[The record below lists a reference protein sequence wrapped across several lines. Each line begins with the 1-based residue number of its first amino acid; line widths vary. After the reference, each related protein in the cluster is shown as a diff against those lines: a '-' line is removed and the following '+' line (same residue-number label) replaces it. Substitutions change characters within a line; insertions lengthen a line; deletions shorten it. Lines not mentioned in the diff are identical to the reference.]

1 MFVPMIK
8 KLVKQLDK
16 RFAEFL
22 SYQQSAGILI
32 ILATV
37 VSLIMANTPLLHA
50 IEAFWHIP
58 LGWRFSG
65 LGFSLTTH
73 EWVNDGLMAVFFFL
87 VGLEIKREV
96 LGGELS
102 SVKMATLPIV
112 AAIGGMIVPA
122 LIYYSINFSNPD
134 TSHGWGIPMATDI
147 AFALAILL
155 LAGDKVPPSLKLLLT
170 SLAVVD
176 DLGAIVVIAAFYSG
190 GLAWS
195 YLGAAVLVVLILAAM
210 NYAGVKRFV
219 FYLIPGIVLWY
230 LVYKS
235 GIHATIAGVVLAIFI
250 PYGKGE
256 DSSTLMKLEHA
267 LNRPVNFVI
276 LPLFALSN
284 TLIPLSGDMI
294 QGLGSAMS
302 IGIFA
307 GLVIGK
313 PLGIS
318 LFTWLA
324 LKTGLSKLSGGAN
337 MKQIISVSILGG
349 IGFTMS
355 IFVALLAFKNPAY
368 IDAAKLSILISSA
381 VAAVGGLLVLRLS
394 SAKE

>member
-1 MFVPMIK
+1 
-8 KLVKQLDK
+8 
-16 RFAEFL
+16 
-22 SYQQSAGILI
+22 
-32 ILATV
+32 
-37 VSLIMANTPLLHA
+37 
-50 IEAFWHIP
+50 
-58 LGWRFSG
+58 
-65 LGFSLTTH
+65 
-73 EWVNDGLMAVFFFL
+73 
-87 VGLEIKREV
+87 
-96 LGGELS
+96 
-102 SVKMATLPIV
+102 
-112 AAIGGMIVPA
+112 
-122 LIYYSINFSNPD
+122 
-134 TSHGWGIPMATDI
+134 
-147 AFALAILL
+147 
-155 LAGDKVPPSLKLLLT
+155 
-170 SLAVVD
+170 
-176 DLGAIVVIAAFYSG
+176 
-190 GLAWS
+190 
-195 YLGAAVLVVLILAAM
+195 M

-267 LNRPVNFVI
+267 LNRPVNFAI

-368 IDAAKLSILISSA
+368 IDASKLSILISST

>member
-1 MFVPMIK
+1 MIK

-230 LVYKS
+230 VVYKS

-267 LNRPVNFVI
+267 LNRPVNFAI

-368 IDAAKLSILISSA
+368 IDASKLSILISST

>member
-1 MFVPMIK
+1 MIK
-8 KLVKQLDK
+8 KLRQQLGR

-37 VSLIMANTPLLHA
+37 ISLVLANTPVLPAVEHL
-50 IEAFWHIP
+50 WHLP
-58 LGWRFSG
+58 LGFSFNG
-65 LGFSLTTH
+65 IGFSLTTH
-73 EWVNDGLMAVFFFL
+73 EWVNDGLMAIFFFL
-87 VGLEIKREV
+87 VGLEIKREI

-102 SVKMATLPIV
+102 SVKLATLPIA

-122 LIYYSINFSNPD
+122 LIYYAFNFSNPG
-134 TSHGWGIPMATDI
+134 TAHGWGIPMATDI

-155 LAGDKVPPSLKLLLT
+155 LAGNSVPPSLKLLLT

-176 DLGAIVVIAAFYSG
+176 DLGAIVVIAAFYSS
-190 GLAWS
+190 GLAWA
-195 YLGAAVLVVLILAAM
+195 YLGGAVIVVLVLAAM
-210 NYAGVKRFV
+210 NYAGVKRFI

-230 LVYKS
+230 LIFRS
-235 GIHATIAGVVLAIFI
+235 GIHATIAGVVLAMFI

-256 DSSTLMKLEHA
+256 ETSTLIKLEH
-267 LNRPVNFVI
+267 LLHIPVNFII

-284 TLIPLSGDMI
+284 TLIPINGGMLRE
-294 QGLGSAMS
+294 LGSSMS
-302 IGIFA
+302 VGIFA
-307 GLVIGK
+307 GLVAGK

-318 LFTWLA
+318 LFTWLS
-324 LKTGLSKLSGGAN
+324 LKTGVSKLSGGAN

-355 IFVALLAFKNPAY
+355 IFVALLAFKDPAL
-368 IDAAKLSILISSA
+368 IDAAKLTILISSTM
-381 VAAVGGLLVLRLS
+381 AAVTGLLVLRFS
-394 SAKE
+394 SRTS